1 MILYPSIVSGQY
13 DMSHTIQNQK
23 KILTRVRRIKGQVE
37 GLERLLLSEHECNKV
52 LQQIAAIRGA
62 TNGLM
67 MDVLE
72 GHMREHLGA
81 DDIPPAQRQQEL
93 VDVMAILKSYLK

>member
-1 MILYPSIVSGQY
+1 
-13 DMSHTIQNQK
+13 MSHTIQNQK
-23 KILTRVRRIKGQVE
+23 KILTRIRRIKGQVE
-37 GLERLLLSEHECNKV
+37 GLERLLLSKHECNKV

-72 GHMREHLGA
+72 SHMREHLGA